1 MRANRLVVITG
12 LSGSGKSVALRTF
25 EDMGYFCV
33 DNLPAPLIPNFV
45 DFLIDIP
52 DEWDGSKSVNL
63 GTRDWRFALCIDGR
77 ESYKIAEVT
86 AAFDRLTGLGTELIT
101 LFFDSSD
108 EVILRRFRETRRVH
122 PISRLAPSCT
132 SLTEAIARE
141 REILALFRGMA
152 TRIVDTTAYSPH
164 DLRRVVEGIFQHESL
179 LEISVQS
186 FGFKYGAPTDADLV
200 FDVRFLPNP
209 HFVAE
214 LKEFTGLDDK
224 VRDFVFHCNE
234 TNEFLTRL
242 FSLLDFVIPGYEREG
257 KRYLTIAIGCTGG
270 KHRSVALVERVAEHL
285 SSGSKLRVTA
295 RHRDIQK

>member
-33 DNLPAPLIPNFV
+33 DNLPAPLIPKFV

-52 DEWDGSKSVNL
+52 AEWEGSKSVNL

-77 ESYKIAEVT
+77 ESYKIAEI
-86 AAFDRLTGLGTELIT
+86 AESFEQLKALGTELII
-101 LFFDSSD
+101 LFFDCSD

-122 PISRLAPSCT
+122 PISRLRPSCT
-132 SLTEAIARE
+132 SLTEAIAKE
-141 REILALFRGMA
+141 REILSGLRGMA
-152 TRIVDTTAYSPH
+152 TRIIDTTAYNPH

-186 FGFKYGAPTDADLV
+186 FGFKHGAPTDADLV

-209 HFVAE
+209 HFVPE
-214 LKEFTGLDDK
+214 LKELTGLDEA
-224 VRDFVFHCNE
+224 VSRFVFSCNE
-234 TNEFLTRL
+234 TKEFLTRL
-242 FSLLDFVIPGYEREG
+242 LSLLEFTIPGYEREG

-270 KHRSVALVERVAEHL
+270 KHRSVALAEHIAKQL
-285 SSGSKLRVTA
+285 STPRARVVT
-295 RHRDIQK
+295 RHRDKDK